1 MELERIAQGI
11 IFFHAFS
18 GGVALLSGG
27 LALSSKKGEKL
38 HKISGKVFFYA
49 MLLSALS
56 ALIVAVFPNHEN
68 PFLFVIGLF
77 SMYLILTGYRALVY
91 KKRGVSLK
99 VDQAISWSMLTIG
112 LTMILF
118 PVLLKG
124 VLNIVLTVFGVIGI
138 IFSFRDLMLYRDSKR
153 LKQVWL
159 KLHVGKMTGGYIAA
173 TTAFVVVNN
182 VFPSIYGWF
191 IPGVI
196 GGGYIAY
203 WMRKLKK

>member
-27 LALSSKKGEKL
+27 LALSSKKGKKL
-38 HKISGKVFFYA
+38 HKTSGKVFFYA

-56 ALIVAVFPNHEN
+56 ALIVAVFPDHEN

-77 SMYLILTGYRALVY
+77 STYLILTGYRALVY
-91 KKRGVSLK
+91 EKRGVSLK
-99 VDQAISWSMLTIG
+99 VDQVISWSMLTIG

-118 PVLLKG
+118 PVLLEG

-203 WMRKLKK
+203 WMRKLKR